1 MNVNGELNLETQLV
15 PLEIVWRNP
24 AALVQA
30 HLRLKEASNP
40 YFGWAEQAR
49 KIRTSRASLNANHSR
64 VA

>member
-1 MNVNGELNLETQLV
+1 MNVNGEPNRETRLV

-24 AALVQA
+24 VAHVQA
-30 HLRLKEASNP
+30 DLRLKEASNP

-49 KIRTSRASLNANHSR
+49 KIRSRRAIWNANHSR

>member
-1 MNVNGELNLETQLV
+1 MNVNGELDLGTQLV

-49 KIRTSRASLNANHSR
+49 KIRTSRAIWNANHSR